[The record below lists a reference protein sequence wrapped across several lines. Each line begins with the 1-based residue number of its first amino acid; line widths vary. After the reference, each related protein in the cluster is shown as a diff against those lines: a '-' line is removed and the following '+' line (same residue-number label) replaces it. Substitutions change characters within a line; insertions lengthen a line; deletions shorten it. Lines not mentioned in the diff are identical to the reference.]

1 MTGVFLV
8 LQKVHRNLD
17 IPEKTLSNINCFVLI
32 THNSHYCYKY
42 TEAHQT
48 PLIKILNDDYSAL
61 ATLHT
66 SQWETKGGQMVINST
81 LHSTVKTEGWNVLSL
96 WRIKYSR
103 LSHNNSP
110 VLYIGQVLTN

>member
-66 SQWETKGGQMVINST
+66 
-81 LHSTVKTEGWNVLSL
+81 LTVGD
-96 WRIKYSR
+96 
-103 LSHNNSP
+103 
-110 VLYIGQVLTN
+110 